1 MIGIA
6 LALDASVCSGSGD
19 FFRGLGTSRA
29 SLWAVIVGSQA
40 VGLTDTALVTL
51 LARRQRLGLQALWP
65 VRRARSPVSPSSP
78 PDERP

>member
-1 MIGIA
+1 MFGIA

-40 VGLTDTALVTL
+40 VGLTGAAGTLAGIALI
-51 LARRQRLGLQALWP
+51 AAG
-65 VRRARSPVSPSSP
+65 
-78 PDERP
+78 